1 MKQKTTTRNDHI
13 ERVNEVLF
21 LIHGNIQKNHSV
33 EELSL
38 HVAMSPFH
46 FNRVFK
52 EITGESLHAY
62 IKRVKLE
69 HAANLLLFN
78 PDATV
83 THILQE
89 VGFSSNASFCQAF
102 KERFLV
108 TPTKWKEVDK
118 LNEKR
123 DYTYVNEPLH
133 VKIAVVAS
141 HEVAYVR
148 HKGYDRSIKQ
158 AWLKLQAWAM
168 SQDIVFE
175 HQKMIGLHHSNPR
188 FVEASQC
195 HYVACLELPKDRKF
209 YRNGEIGMMKIPE
222 SFCAIFSLQGVYGDL
237 KKYMDVIYHE
247 WLPKSEYEK
256 VALPSFA
263 IYRQNH
269 FVNFDEKFDLDF
281 CVPVRFK

>member
-1 MKQKTTTRNDHI
+1 MKQKTTTKNDHI

-78 PDATV
+78 PDATI

-123 DYTYVNEPLH
+123 DYTYVNEPLY

-269 FVNFDEKFDLDF
+269 FVNADEKFDLDF

>member
-1 MKQKTTTRNDHI
+1 MKQKSTTKNDHI

-21 LIHGNIQKNHSV
+21 LIHGNIQRNFSV

-46 FNRVFK
+46 FNRIFK

-78 PDATV
+78 PDATI

-108 TPTKWKEVDK
+108 TPTKWKEVDQ

-133 VKIAVVAS
+133 VKIAVVPS

-168 SQDIVFE
+168 SAGVVFE

-256 VALPSFA
+256 VSLPSFA

-269 FVNFDEKFDLDF
+269 FVNADEKFDLDF